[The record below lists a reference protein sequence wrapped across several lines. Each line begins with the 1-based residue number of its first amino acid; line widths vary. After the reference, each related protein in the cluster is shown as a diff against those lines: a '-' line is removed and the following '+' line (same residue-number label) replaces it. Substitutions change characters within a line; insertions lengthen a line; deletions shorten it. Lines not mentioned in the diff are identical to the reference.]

1 MLHEALQ
8 DVMATH
14 AGIARDGE
22 GLDEGLQKVL
32 ALQERAKH
40 IKVQG
45 TRFFNP
51 GWHMARDD
59 VFMLTVAEAV
69 MRAAAARTE
78 SRGAHWRLD
87 YPDLSDKLGGVNFK
101 VRKTDEGME
110 LEPVPIPPI
119 PEELRKLTEETK

>member
-1 MLHEALQ
+1 
-8 DVMATH
+8 
-14 AGIARDGE
+14 
-22 GLDEGLQKVL
+22 
-32 ALQERAKH
+32 
-40 IKVQG
+40 
-45 TRFFNP
+45 
-51 GWHMARDD
+51 
-59 VFMLTVAEAV
+59 

-87 YPDLSDKLGGVNFK
+87 YPDLREKLGGVNFK